1 MKKRILVLAVL
12 VCAFLS
18 LGSLSILAAEQN
30 SPIAPLTVTEASAT
44 PSELGVYWDVPQN
57 EWYYNYV
64 LFVSMHKIF
73 NGYPDGSFCP
83 NVEMTRAEVVRVLYA
98 IEGEP
103 EAKATDK
110 YSDVPKNEWYAEEV
124 AWASTVGVV
133 SGYPD
138 GTFRPQLS
146 VSRQDFVSMLYRY
159 AQYKKF
165 DISKKA
171 ELNFPDK
178 GDINDYAVTPF
189 AWAVQ
194 QNIINGDKEDNGV
207 YLRPQNSSTR
217 GQVGKM
223 LSEFAVSYLKLGA
236 TTEVTLTTDNTTLTE
251 GCSRLLKYTVLPKET
266 AYPEMTWISSNP
278 EIVSV
283 SRGVITGV
291 SAGEATIT
299 ATTFDGHK
307 ATCKVTVTKAP
318 ANAYRDVTDFLT
330 LHYNA
335 GQWNID
341 PSYLVDGVDG
351 DWRYFYGVT
360 LNPPTGN
367 LIFCSDSYSSNDGID
382 IYTEIL
388 ADKSAKEFT
397 CTIELYDEME
407 DVTFYGEATLDPAAW
422 GKTSSVTLKTFS
434 CDVPEFAIDEMK
446 AFLTEALNEDIHFL
460 VSSMDSL
467 FQEMKLKSTMKD
479 LGFTHYN

>member
-1 MKKRILVLAVL
+1 MKKRILVLALL
-12 VCAFLS
+12 VCALLS
-18 LGSLSILAAEQN
+18 LGSLSVWAAEQD
-30 SPIAPLTVTEASAT
+30 SPITLHAVTEASVT

-83 NVEMTRAEVVRVLYA
+83 NAEMTRAEVVRVLYA

-103 EAKATDK
+103 EAKPTDE
-110 YSDVPKNEWYAEEV
+110 YSDVPQNEWYAEEV
-124 AWASTVGVV
+124 AWASAVGVV

-138 GTFRPQLS
+138 GTFKPQLS

-165 DISKKA
+165 DVSEEA
-171 ELNFPDK
+171 ELNFPDN
-178 GDINDYAVTPF
+178 GDLNDYAVTPF
-189 AWAVQ
+189 AWAVK
-194 QNIINGDKEDNGV
+194 QNIINGDKEDSGV
-207 YLRPQNSSTR
+207 YLRPKNSSTR

-236 TTEVTLTTDNTTLTE
+236 TTEVTFPTNNTTLTE
-251 GCSRLLKYTVLPKET
+251 GCSRLLQYTVLPKET
-266 AYPEMTWISSNP
+266 GYPEMTWTSSNP
-278 EIVSV
+278 KVVSV

-291 SAGEATIT
+291 SAGDAIIT

-307 ATCKVTVTKAP
+307 ATCKVTVTKVP
-318 ANAYRDVTDFLT
+318 ANAYRDVADFLT

-341 PSYLVDGVDG
+341 PSYLKDGMEG
-351 DWRYFYGVT
+351 DWHYFYGVT
-360 LNPPTGN
+360 LDPSSGN
-367 LIFCSDSYSSNDGID
+367 LIFCSDNYSSNDGID
-382 IYTEIL
+382 IYIEIL
-388 ADKSAKEFT
+388 ADKTAKEFT

-407 DVTFYGEATLDPAAW
+407 AVTFYGEATLVPATW
-422 GKTSSVTLKTFS
+422 KKTSSISLKSFS
-434 CDVPEFAIDEMK
+434 CDEPEFAIDEMK
-446 AFLTEALNEDIHFL
+446 ALLTEALNDDIHYL
-460 VSSMDSL
+460 VSSMDPV
-467 FQEMKLKSTMKD
+467 FTEMGLKTTMKD
-479 LGFTHYN
+479 FGFSDYN